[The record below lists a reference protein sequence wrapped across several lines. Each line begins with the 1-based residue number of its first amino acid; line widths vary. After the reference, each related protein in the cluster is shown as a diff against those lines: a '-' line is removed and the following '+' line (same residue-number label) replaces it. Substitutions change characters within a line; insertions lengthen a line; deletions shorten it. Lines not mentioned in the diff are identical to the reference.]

1 MIDGPEVLLLDHDDR
16 RRGHVRKQLMR
27 REIWVETFTDAWT
40 FLDSDLIDTARCAV
54 LDVSAPNFGG
64 LETLERLSLAG
75 LGDLRA
81 ILIGPDDV
89 AMTTRAMK
97 LGARD
102 YVPETAPDS
111 RIVNAVWQQ
120 LHEARQRQLEQDR
133 HRRKDSRLAGLTP
146 QEMNTLVLLSQGKKG
161 PEVARALNISKFTF
175 NFHSKN
181 LKDKLGA
188 RNQTDL
194 VRIAHEAGLGAEAKE
209 V

>member
-16 RRGHVRKQLMR
+16 RRGRVRKQLAR

-133 HRRKDSRLAGLTP
+133 HRRKDSRLAGLTDK
-146 QEMNTLVLLSQGKKG
+146 QMAILRLLCQGKKG
-161 PEVARALNISKFTF
+161 HQIAAELGFSKS
-175 NFHSKN
+175 NFSYHSVN
-181 LKDKLGA
+181 LRRHLQA
-188 RNQTDL
+188 SNQADL
-194 VRIAHEAGLGAEAKE
+194 IRKAIAAGI
-209 V
+209 